1 MAEKEIMTLF
11 TTLLDQRLGP
21 SRSASVTRFDDGRVI
36 LRISSGGVELDGF
49 VELEP
54 DCLVID
60 EMDEEAA
67 APLFE
72 LGGHWRR
79 IHDYLARFPATAR
92 RGDDVVTFSLALP
105 ASMPLWSSEGLWA
118 TVVQTRRSG
127 EQTVE
132 IMEQEVLVLG
142 RAALD
147 AGDWQARL
155 DAFDERRAA
164 WSDRQD
170 DLCPEDACLELSE
183 PPVAV
188 QDDGW
193 DAFIEEIGLD
203 VEGLGD
209 RVAPVVA
216 AVFDRLAAVRA
227 RYEGVYGLKL
237 PAGLAHLPALIAA
250 LGEMPAAPPG
260 YAPWLSEP
268 PPPGEERGRAWLDA
282 SLAMRVAGLS
292 EWFTPTALER
302 RTHDATVLYEEVP
315 RGGEGP
321 LDPRLDM
328 RFRCDA
334 PQLVT
339 FLAGDSDGLHWGFWY
354 DSPDHAPVIA
364 HNYARDSAETSL
376 DGEPEMLPFLRSK
389 IERSIEE
396 AVSELQTAADE
407 ESRGYPRMRWRAL
420 RVVKAHLEVIA
431 SQAAE
436 RAWDD
441 VPACPWPRTM
451 GYPIG
456 SPTLALR
463 PDAGVVPE
471 HVPGFGTWTTD
482 LPEEQL
488 ERWIGEARRELTAG
502 RPAYAHALGLYLHWA
517 DRDVQRAAAGQLLL
531 DAYEA
536 LGFHAF
542 AGILKV
548 HLLHRDLRSVG
559 VFERD

>member
-1 MAEKEIMTLF
+1 MTLF

-21 SRSASVTRFDDGRVI
+21 SRSASVTQTEDGRVI
-36 LRISSGGVELDGF
+36 LRISAGGVELDGF

-54 DCLVID
+54 DGMLLD
-60 EMDEEAA
+60 EIDEEAVT
-67 APLFE
+67 PLFD
-72 LGGHWRR
+72 LGAYWRR
-79 IHDYLARFPATAR
+79 IHDYLARFPATAQ
-92 RGDDVVTFSLALP
+92 RGDDTVTFSLALP

-118 TVVQTRRSG
+118 TVVQTRKSG
-127 EQTVE
+127 EQTVDILE
-132 IMEQEVLVLG
+132 LEVLVLA

-155 DAFDERRAA
+155 DAFDERRTA
-164 WSDRQD
+164 WSDRTG
-170 DLCPEDACLELSE
+170 DLHPEDACLESPE
-183 PPVAV
+183 PPVPA

-193 DAFIEEIGLD
+193 DAYGQEIGLD
-203 VEGLGD
+203 VEGLGE

-216 AVFDRLAAVRA
+216 AVFDRLTAVRA
-227 RYEGVYGLKL
+227 RYESLYGLKL
-237 PAGLAHLPALIAA
+237 PAGLAHLAALVAA

-260 YAPWLSEP
+260 VAPWLP
-268 PPPGEERGRAWLDA
+268 PAPPGEERGRAWLDGA
-282 SLAMRVAGLS
+282 LAMRVAGLS
-292 EWFTPTALER
+292 EWFAPGALER
-302 RTHDATVLYEEVP
+302 RTHDAAVLHEDVP
-315 RGGEGP
+315 PGGEGP

-328 RFRCDA
+328 RYRCDA

-376 DGEPEMLPFLRSK
+376 DGEAEMIPFLRSR
-389 IERSIEE
+389 IARSIDE
-396 AVSELQTAADE
+396 AASEWQTGDDE
-407 ESRGYPRMRWRAL
+407 ESRGYSLMRWRAL
-420 RVVKAHLEVIA
+420 RVVEAHLDVIA
-431 SQAAE
+431 AQASE

-441 VPACPWPRTM
+441 APACPWPRTT

-463 PDAGVVPE
+463 PDAGAVPP
-471 HVPGFGTWTTD
+471 HVPGFSYSETD
-482 LPEEQL
+482 VPDEQL
-488 ERWIGEARRELTAG
+488 ERWIEEARRELTAG

-517 DRDVQRAAAGQLLL
+517 DRDGLRAAAGQLLL
-531 DAYEA
+531 EAYEA

-559 VFERD
+559 VFEGD